1 MYSGPEEVL
10 ERWLEYV
17 NAMKVDSIVELYDEA
32 CTLLPTFSP
41 QTMKSPGDIKEYFR
55 QLSTRK
61 DMSVELH
68 AGTVGT
74 LDVGDSKYIIM
85 GIYSFHFNVND
96 AQLTFPSRFTFML
109 DLSREK
115 PILHHHSS
123 QIPRALS

>member
-1 MYSGPEEVL
+1 MGNSPEEIL
-10 ERWLEYV
+10 ELWLKNV
-17 NAMKVDSIVELYDEA
+17 NEMKVDDIVGLYDDD

-41 QTMKSPGDIKEYFR
+41 KSMGSRQEIREYFE

-68 AGTVGT
+68 SGTVSTSAIGE
-74 LDVGDSKYIIM
+74 SKYVIM

-96 AQLTFPSRFTFML
+96 AQLTFPSRFTLIL
-109 DLSREK
+109 DTSGSK

-123 QIPRALS
+123 QIPRALT